1 MTFSSMSTNIPKRPT
16 PEELISGIIR
26 SDRVALARGITLV
39 ESKLPSDRALAEQLI
54 DRLLSKTGKA
64 TRIGV
69 SGIPGVGKSTFIEA
83 FGEYLVS
90 VGKKVAVLAVDPSSK
105 QTKGSILGDKTRMN
119 KLAVNPNAY
128 IRPTPTG
135 STLGGVADQTREAM
149 LLCEAAGFDVI
160 LIETVGVGQSE
171 TLVRDMCDFF
181 LLLTIAGAGDDLQGI
196 KKGIME
202 MADAIVI
209 NKADGDN
216 MPAVRKTLQELKQV
230 THYFSLPPSGW
241 VTQVTTCS
249 SLLGEGISELWT
261 LIESFKEKM
270 IANGYLAHQRSQ
282 QNLQWM
288 HQKLDGLLKQEF
300 NSLVKEEIKDLAA
313 KVETRELNPVSAA
326 HQLFDLYK
334 KKKG

>member
-1 MTFSSMSTNIPKRPT
+1 MSTNIPKRPT

-135 STLGGVADQTREAM
+135 STLGGVADQSREAM
-149 LLCEAAGFDVI
+149 LL
-160 LIETVGVGQSE
+160 
-171 TLVRDMCDFF
+171 
-181 LLLTIAGAGDDLQGI
+181 
-196 KKGIME
+196 
-202 MADAIVI
+202 
-209 NKADGDN
+209 
-216 MPAVRKTLQELKQV
+216 
-230 THYFSLPPSGW
+230 
-241 VTQVTTCS
+241 
-249 SLLGEGISELWT
+249 
-261 LIESFKEKM
+261 
-270 IANGYLAHQRSQ
+270 
-282 QNLQWM
+282 
-288 HQKLDGLLKQEF
+288 
-300 NSLVKEEIKDLAA
+300 
-313 KVETRELNPVSAA
+313 
-326 HQLFDLYK
+326 
-334 KKKG
+334 